1 MRPIADLNKAS
12 TLVATSAKSKV
23 RCRRQ
28 PGKHMLVLSLTRFD
42 PNRTYGQSVPC
53 TEPQPHFRVARALR
67 RMLTPRLSPTATF
80 LM

>member
-1 MRPIADLNKAS
+1 MRPTADLNKAC

-42 PNRTYGQSVPC
+42 PQPTWPLEIVDDALNPFFAL
-53 TEPQPHFRVARALR
+53 TEMDRGMRG
-67 RMLTPRLSPTATF
+67 
-80 LM
+80 